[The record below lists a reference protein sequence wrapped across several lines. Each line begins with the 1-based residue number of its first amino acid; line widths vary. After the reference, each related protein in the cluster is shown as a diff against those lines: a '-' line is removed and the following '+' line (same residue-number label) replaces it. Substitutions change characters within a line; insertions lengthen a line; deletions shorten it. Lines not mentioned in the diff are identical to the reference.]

1 MTHILPSY
9 VLCDP
14 RPVAKAA
21 PYTFFL
27 PGEAE
32 TRAVG
37 EGDLVR
43 LEFEYLHE
51 TEEWAGERMWLI
63 VEGAG
68 EDELLGRLDNH
79 PAEPT
84 SPLKAGDPISFRRH
98 HILAITWARPEAAP
112 PPPRYRTY
120 WERCLVDQCVLD
132 GEEPVECLY
141 REQPEPLPEGDTY
154 PDSGWRI
161 LGRRGDATDADMDVR
176 DVSYVALGAV
186 LNRDDS
192 WLDWIDA
199 PVGIYLARD
208 FETDAYSELET

>member
-1 MTHILPSY
+1 MTQIVPSY

-14 RPVAKAA
+14 RPVAQAA

-27 PGEAE
+27 PGKAE
-32 TRAVG
+32 TRAIG

-51 TEEWAGERMWLI
+51 IEEWTGERMWLI
-63 VEGAG
+63 VEQAG

-84 SPLKAGDPISFRRH
+84 SPLKAGDPIAFRRH
-98 HILAITWARPEAAP
+98 HILAITWARPETAP
-112 PPPRYRTY
+112 PQPRHR
-120 WERCLVDQCVLD
+120 
-132 GEEPVECLY
+132 EE
-141 REQPEPLPEGDTY
+141 PEPLPEGDTY

-176 DVSYVALGAV
+176 DVSYIALGAV

-208 FETDAYSELET
+208 FETDAYSEIET